1 MLSII
6 NISYDMFIVEKLML
20 IIKIYKTFIKKQIGL

>member
-20 IIKIYKTFIKKQIGL
+20 TIKIYKTFIKKQIGL